1 MSIFDGRF
9 GDKRRSAALAQLEE
23 AMVSQSSVV
32 VRQLGEDRAGEMS
45 AHRVLSA
52 PEVSPDG
59 IAECFAERTACAV
72 SGRRIVVAQD
82 TTEVNFPGRSRKS
95 LGPAGRTGKT
105 PGFFIH
111 AAVA

>member
-9 GDKRRSAALAQLEE
+9 GDKRRAAALTQLEA

-52 PEVSPDG
+52 EQVSPAGLAACLAD
-59 IAECFAERTACAV
+59 RTAAAAM
-72 SGRRIVVAQD
+72 GRRIVVAQD
-82 TTEVNFPGRSRKS
+82 TTEVNFPGRTRKS
-95 LGPAGRTGKT
+95 LGP
-105 PGFFIH
+105 
-111 AAVA
+111 